1 MSGKF
6 TKEIQA
12 EMDEEIKKEKEIKQE
27 QEATISAATD
37 TPK

>member
-6 TKEIQA
+6 TKEIQT
-12 EMDEEIKKEKEIKQE
+12 EMDQEIRKEKEIKQE
-27 QEATISAATD
+27 QQATISAASD

>member
-37 TPK
+37 SPK

>member
-12 EMDEEIKKEKEIKQE
+12 EMDEEIKKEKEINQE
-27 QEATISAATD
+27 KVATNSEASE

>member
-12 EMDEEIKKEKEIKQE
+12 EMDEEIKKEKEV
-27 QEATISAATD
+27 TISEASD

>member
-27 QEATISAATD
+27 QEGTISAASD

>member
-12 EMDEEIKKEKEIKQE
+12 EMDEEIKKEKEINQE
-27 QEATISAATD
+27 KEATISGASD